1 MLASL
6 FLVVGCQQNIFIL
19 DDFYNDLGIHCSPW
33 LPGGH
38 EHVLP
43 VPGHADG
50 AARVEDEDLAH
61 QLGVDALVL
70 GDPHRVVRCCDVLP
84 RTGHN
89 NTAYPIIDKN
99 TSRPPKPLS
108 TQYPDFVK
116 HKGQNTFSGQEQ
128 TQAKKLKTQ
137 NTRIII
143 V

>member
-19 DDFYNDLGIHCSPW
+19 DDFYNDLGIHRSPW

-70 GDPHRVVRCCDVLP
+70 GDPHRVV
-84 RTGHN
+84 
-89 NTAYPIIDKN
+89 
-99 TSRPPKPLS
+99 
-108 TQYPDFVK
+108 
-116 HKGQNTFSGQEQ
+116 
-128 TQAKKLKTQ
+128 
-137 NTRIII
+137 
-143 V
+143 